1 MRFRFSTMT
10 TVFGL
15 LAIGCGF
22 NVYSIITTGEMSIG
36 RSSRPMY
43 ERLNPSQMFA
53 PRPGEF
59 VLRQSE
65 LPGLLPIM
73 IVLVLAF
80 AYATYWSSQT
90 DA

>member
-15 LAIGCGF
+15 LTIGCGF

-53 PRPGEF
+53 PRSGEF